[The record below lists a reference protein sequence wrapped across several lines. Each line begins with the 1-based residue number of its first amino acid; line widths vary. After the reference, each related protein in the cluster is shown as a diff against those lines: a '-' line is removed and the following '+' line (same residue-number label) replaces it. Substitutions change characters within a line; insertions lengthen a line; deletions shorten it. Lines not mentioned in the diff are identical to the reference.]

1 MLSRPCPL
9 CGHRGYRLVK
19 KEEEWEII
27 ECLSCSFVFV
37 KQVPEEQFLNLHYQH
52 YLPTDNKRIKEWRIL
67 MLGIFLRSLDAIEIC
82 LGSSR
87 GNLLDIG
94 CGFGFFL
101 ELARK
106 KGWSV
111 YGVEPC
117 VHARSYALSRGVN
130 ADSENLFTRTYE
142 GKMFDVV
149 TLFYVLEHLP
159 DPIRYLREVN
169 RILKPGGLLL
179 VRLPHTTPI
188 VKFLQAIRMPNK
200 LYDVPSHLSDFSPRT
215 IALALNRTGFDK
227 ICTFPGGAT
236 RPRPIMQRI
245 ISIGSG
251 VLADILYSSSGKR
264 ILLPG
269 VSKTTIARKSEE
281 IDE

>member
-37 KQVPEEQFLNLHYQH
+37 KQVPEEKFLNLHYQK
-52 YLPTDNKRIKEWRIL
+52 YLPTDNKCIKRWL
-67 MLGIFLRSLDAIEIC
+67 TMMSGVFLRAIDTIESQ
-82 LGSSR
+82 GSSR
-87 GNLLDIG
+87 GKLLDIG

-106 KGWSV
+106 RGWSV

-117 VHARSYALSRGVN
+117 AHARSYALSRGINV
-130 ADSENLFTRTYE
+130 DSENLFTRAYE
-142 GKMFDVV
+142 DEMFDVI
-149 TLFYVLEHLP
+149 TLFYVLEHLT
-159 DPIRYLREVN
+159 DPMRYLREVN

-179 VRLPHTTPI
+179 LRLPHTTPI
-188 VKFLQAIRMPNK
+188 VKFLQVIRIPNK
-200 LYDVPSHLSDFSPRT
+200 LYDTPSHLSDFSPRT
-215 IALALNRTGFDK
+215 IALALDRAGFNK
-227 ICTFPGGAT
+227 VCTFPGGAT